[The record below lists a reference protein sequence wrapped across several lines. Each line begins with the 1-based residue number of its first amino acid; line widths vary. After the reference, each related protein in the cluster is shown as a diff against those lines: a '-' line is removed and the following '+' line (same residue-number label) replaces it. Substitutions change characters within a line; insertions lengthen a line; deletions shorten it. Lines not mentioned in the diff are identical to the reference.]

1 MSIATAGRAVIA
13 RHRRAVRGAGQ
24 IVRDAGHVI
33 ALERSVL
40 ASFSDR
46 APCKPKV
53 RRPPSEAALAEAG
66 QLREG
71 QATGSTA
78 ERVVIDLS
86 HYAAVAERLRH
97 VPPAERGGKHGAST
111 APMQMSEARRYQ
123 QLRAHLSYLKLND
136 AAEAL
141 NRVLDQ
147 SRTERMTL
155 TAALE
160 RLLEIEVEATEARRL
175 AARLRFACLSEPW
188 TLNDFDFAA
197 EPGVDEKPI
206 RDLATLRFLD
216 DASNVLFV
224 GPPGVGK
231 TMLSVALGRA
241 AVDASHRVYFT
252 TAAEPAAKCH
262 KAALEGRWK
271 TCMRFFAG
279 PRLLVIDELSYL
291 PLPED
296 GASALFQVINQLYLK
311 SSTILTTNVGIAD
324 WAGAFG
330 DATVAAAMLDRLLH
344 RAAVAGIDG
353 PSYRLRGHQQQAEV
367 LRQGVNA
374 RVS

>member
-1 MSIATAGRAVIA
+1 
-13 RHRRAVRGAGQ
+13 
-24 IVRDAGHVI
+24 
-33 ALERSVL
+33 
-40 ASFSDR
+40 
-46 APCKPKV
+46 
-53 RRPPSEAALAEAG
+53 
-66 QLREG
+66 
-71 QATGSTA
+71 
-78 ERVVIDLS
+78 
-86 HYAAVAERLRH
+86 
-97 VPPAERGGKHGAST
+97 
-111 APMQMSEARRYQ
+111 MQMSEARRFQ
-123 QLRAHLSYLKLND
+123 QLRGHLSYLKLND

-147 SRTERMTL
+147 ARTERMSL

-160 RLLEIEVEATEARRL
+160 RLLEIEVEATEGRRL
-175 AARLRFACLSEPW
+175 AARERFACLPEPW

-197 EPGVDEKPI
+197 QPGVDEKLI

-241 AVDASHRVYFT
+241 AVDAGHRVYFT
-252 TAAEPAAKCH
+252 TAAELAARCH

-279 PRLLVIDELSYL
+279 PKLLIIDELGYL

-296 GASALFQVINQLYLK
+296 GASALFQVINQRYLK

-324 WAGAFG
+324 WVGAFG

-353 PSYRLRGHQQQAEV
+353 PSYRLRGHQNQAET
-367 LRQGVNA
+367 LRKGVNA